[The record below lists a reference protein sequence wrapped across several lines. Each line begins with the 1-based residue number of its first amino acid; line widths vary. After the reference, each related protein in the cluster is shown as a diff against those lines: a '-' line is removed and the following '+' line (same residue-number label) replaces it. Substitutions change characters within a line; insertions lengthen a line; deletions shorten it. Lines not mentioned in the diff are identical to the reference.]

1 MLQKLQIPR
10 KLHIIWVGSDNAMP
24 VDCTESWRR
33 KHPSWAYR
41 IWTNRDLENVAW
53 VNAEHMRTFV
63 KARKWAAVA
72 DLMRYEILYREG
84 GVYVDADAR
93 CLRPLD
99 DWLLENEMFA
109 CWDYTLAK
117 RKLVNNAFM
126 GSVPRNPFLAYVI
139 EEARRK
145 SDVLRRWSWSR
156 MRFVKMGA
164 WRSVG
169 PYHLTDCINRYQGE
183 GYANISV
190 LPSHLFS
197 PNHFRGRSYAG
208 NGVVYADHSW
218 ATTRNLYEKL
228 DAAAAAPE
236 PSIAKVA

>member
-1 MLQKLQIPR
+1 
-10 KLHIIWVGSDNAMP
+10 MP

-169 PYHLTDCINRYQGE
+169 PYHLTDCINRYQARDTPTSA
-183 GYANISV
+183 YCRRTCSRRTISAGV
-190 LPSHLFS
+190 LTRAMAWFMPTIAGRRRATFTRSSMRRRPLRSRQS
-197 PNHFRGRSYAG
+197 PKWR
-208 NGVVYADHSW
+208 
-218 ATTRNLYEKL
+218 
-228 DAAAAAPE
+228 DASA
-236 PSIAKVA
+236 IA